1 LKIKA
6 RDEAKTKKRIN
17 NEWSKIEEMR
27 IIKKVSKEEVEAIRE
42 ERTKKEDKLGE
53 SNSKEKIFL
62 L

>member
-27 IIKKVSKEEVEAIRE
+27 TIKKVK
-42 ERTKKEDKLGE
+42 
-53 SNSKEKIFL
+53 
-62 L
+62 

>member
-1 LKIKA
+1 MKIKA